1 MTIVFLRLLLF
12 LLPFLAFALWVWL
25 MRREKSDDP
34 GAKKR
39 AERWQA
45 LAGIGLIAS
54 VALSLGL
61 FALTSEDNTEGQ
73 YTAPRH
79 ENGEVVPGTID

>member
-1 MTIVFLRLLLF
+1 MTAILLRLLLF
-12 LLPFLAFALWVWL
+12 LLPFIALALWIWL
-25 MRREKSDDP
+25 ARREKSDDP
-34 GAKKR
+34 GTQKR
-39 AERWQA
+39 AERWQT

-61 FALTSEDNTEGQ
+61 FAFTSEDNTEGQ

-79 ENGEVVPGTID
+79 ENGEVVPGTIN